1 MGEWL
6 RNQFNSYPAGWWKH
20 TEGAFVC
27 ATGRKQTV
35 KAVDDLQKAMFDF
48 LKTKE
53 KLGSLLFF
61 ALVMTAEA

>member
-1 MGEWL
+1 M
-6 RNQFNSYPAGWWKH
+6 
-20 TEGAFVC
+20 C

-35 KAVDDLQKAMFDF
+35 KAVDDSQKAMFDF